1 MSINE
6 QYTSLCEAR
15 IEALEK
21 EVNLLKQFIIR
32 DYATKQIDADT
43 ALDLF
48 KRFKDAEKENNWLSR
63 AVRDKWQNN

>member
-43 ALDLF
+43 ALELF
-48 KRFKDAEKENNWLSR
+48 KRFKDGEKENN
-63 AVRDKWQNN
+63 